1 MNTALLSGLAAA
13 GLMMTGAPVVA
24 SQTIASL
31 HSPHTQT
38 GLMLTF
44 EGSKGRSANL
54 GQGVPYANGVPSG
67 VPYSGVIARPGY
79 HGIPRTD
86 VYRRPFRGFV
96 LPRYWVQPTFYV
108 ANFRN
113 YGLSAPMA
121 GYNWSRYYDDAVLT
135 DSRGYV
141 QDYRSGVNWNNSN
154 DRTYDYRE
162 PEYGPS
168 IRPDDSAYD
177 FNSDSNV
184 AFAAPDGSSYSYDG
198 NWQGAYVDPQGR
210 VFEGEWEGR
219 VTRQDGVAGPG
230 YPAPR
235 QPAPAPA
242 PQRPTAGAPYDGGY
256 GYTSSNDDA
265 REREDSYTVPRGF
278 ENYERCL
285 KSSGVKGAAIGALLG
300 GVSGN
305 RIAGRGNRTGGTL
318 LGAGIGGLLGVAVEK
333 ANDKCRQ
340 HDPRNVRPP
349 VYAYTP
355 QQQGYYYAQP
365 QQLYYYAPAQP
376 AYGAATQ
383 GGYYYYP
390 QQFAPAVTPVTMAPV
405 TTSVTTV
412 TEEVYYEN
420 VRSAPR
426 KKVVRKAKP
435 KPRCACR

>member
-1 MNTALLSGLAAA
+1 MKTALLSGLAAA

-24 SQTIASL
+24 SQSVTAAHASKA
-31 HSPHTQT
+31 ST
-38 GLMLTF
+38 GLIT
-44 EGSKGRSANL
+44 
-54 GQGVPYANGVPSG
+54 VANGRKAGSG
-67 VPYSGVIARPGY
+67 HMQPGVHMPRPTMPTMNGMKPGGHMSGFHPRPGF

-86 VYRRPFRGFV
+86 VYRRPYRGFV

-108 ANFRN
+108 ANFQN

-121 GYNWSRYYDDAVLT
+121 GYNWSRDYDDAVLT

-141 QDYRSGVNWNNSN
+141 QDYRSGVNWNNGN

-177 FNSDSNV
+177 FSSDSNV

-198 NWQGAYVDPQGR
+198 DWQGEYVDPQGR

-219 VTRQDGVAGPG
+219 VTRHDGVAGPG

-235 QPAPAPA
+235 QPAPAPR
-242 PQRPTAGAPYDGGY
+242 RPAAGAPYGGADY
-256 GYTSSNDDA
+256 NDSRYDDRDRGDYYNVPSGY
-265 REREDSYTVPRGF
+265 EG
-278 ENYERCL
+278 YERCL
-285 KSSGVKGAAIGALLG
+285 KSNGVTGAAIGALLG
-300 GVSGN
+300 GVAGN

-318 LGAGIGGLLGVAVEK
+318 VGAGIGGLLGVAVEK
-333 ANDKCRQ
+333 AHNNCRQ

-349 VYAYTP
+349 AYAYAP
-355 QQQGYYYAQP
+355 QQQS
-365 QQLYYYAPAQP
+365 
-376 AYGAATQ
+376 YGNGWQ

-390 QQFAPAVTPVTMAPV
+390 QSAPTVTVISMAPV
-405 TTSVTTV
+405 TTTTTTV
-412 TEEVYYEN
+412 TEEVYYET

-426 KKVVRKAKP
+426 KKAVRKWKP
-435 KPRCACR
+435 KPRCVCR